1 MADDT
6 REKYILL
13 AVNGTLMRGLELEG
27 NLLEAGAE
35 FGFEART
42 EKCYRLWSIC
52 DRNPAMIRVDPES
65 SQAGKVDVEVWKVPA
80 AGFVS
85 VLLKEPEG
93 LSVGKVNLDDG
104 RVVLG
109 VIGEPEL
116 VKGMKEI
123 TEYGGWRKY
132 MGALNG

>member
-93 LSVGKVNLDDG
+93 LSVGKVKLDDG

-116 VKGMKEI
+116 VKGMKKL
-123 TEYGGWRKY
+123 RS
-132 MGALNG
+132 MAVGASIWVR

>member
-1 MADDT
+1 
-6 REKYILL
+6 
-13 AVNGTLMRGLELEG
+13 
-27 NLLEAGAE
+27 
-35 FGFEART
+35 
-42 EKCYRLWSIC
+42 
-52 DRNPAMIRVDPES
+52 MIRVDPES

-93 LSVGKVNLDDG
+93 LSVGKVKLDDG

>member
-42 EKCYRLWSIC
+42 EKCTDSGAYVTE
-52 DRNPAMIRVDPES
+52 IRP
-65 SQAGKVDVEVWKVPA
+65 
-80 AGFVS
+80 
-85 VLLKEPEG
+85 
-93 LSVGKVNLDDG
+93 
-104 RVVLG
+104 
-109 VIGEPEL
+109 
-116 VKGMKEI
+116 
-123 TEYGGWRKY
+123 
-132 MGALNG
+132 

>member
-52 DRNPAMIRVDPES
+52 DRNPAMIRVDPKAARQVRWTWKCGRFLP
-65 SQAGKVDVEVWKVPA
+65 QALCP
-80 AGFVS
+80 FS
-85 VLLKEPEG
+85 
-93 LSVGKVNLDDG
+93 
-104 RVVLG
+104 
-109 VIGEPEL
+109 
-116 VKGMKEI
+116 
-123 TEYGGWRKY
+123 
-132 MGALNG
+132 